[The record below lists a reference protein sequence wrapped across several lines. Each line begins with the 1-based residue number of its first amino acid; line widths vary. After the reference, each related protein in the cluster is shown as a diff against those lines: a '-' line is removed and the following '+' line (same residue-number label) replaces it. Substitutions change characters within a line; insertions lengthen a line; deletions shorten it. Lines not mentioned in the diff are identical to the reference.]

1 MGSSGGVKHLM
12 YEGGR
17 SEGALAPSKREG
29 RAPHKQVLGT
39 SFAEAAQGAVCVRGA
54 GVQHKLDVGPLCF
67 AFRR

>member
-1 MGSSGGVKHLM
+1 MMYKWVGGV
-12 YEGGR
+12 R
-17 SEGALAPSKREG
+17 ALAPSKREG